1 MTGEQISFERNNE
14 HVRRGSFNVYMIRI
28 ASYFVWML
36 PVATAIQHFVFFK
49 TAICRIN
56 KTLFDAEKSGQ
67 LSFSRKIV
75 KKPEKGQKNK
85 IDRLSSPYI
94 EKKKER
100 KTDIWKIR
108 TKEPEDTKRCLMSL
122 GKIVLNFFELKSQA
136 ARCMLERLFTGFS

>member
-1 MTGEQISFERNNE
+1 MTGEQISFERNSE
-14 HVRRGSFNVYMIRI
+14 HVKRGSFTVYMIRI

-94 EKKKER
+94 EKKNR
-100 KTDIWKIR
+100 KKNGHLKNKNKRTRRHETLSGAIRKNRAQFFWTKI
-108 TKEPEDTKRCLMSL
+108 TGSALYLSTF
-122 GKIVLNFFELKSQA
+122 V
-136 ARCMLERLFTGFS
+136 TGFA